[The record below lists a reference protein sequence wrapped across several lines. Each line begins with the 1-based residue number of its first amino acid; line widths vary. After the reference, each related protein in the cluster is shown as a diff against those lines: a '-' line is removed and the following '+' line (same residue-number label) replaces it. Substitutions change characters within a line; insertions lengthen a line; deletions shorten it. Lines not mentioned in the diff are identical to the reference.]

1 MAAQFLTKMNVP
13 PNMISILSVVFAAV
27 AAVSFYHS
35 GCAQYG
41 RLYLGLGVPL
51 GVLGR
56 LLCNMLDGMVAVEGG
71 KRSKSGELY
80 NDVPGTLM
88 VDRDSLLIAS

>member
-13 PNMISILSVVFAAV
+13 PNVISILSMVFAVV

-80 NDVPGTLM
+80 NDVPGALM
-88 VDRDSLLIAS
+88 LIDNLLIFS